1 MRTGED
7 SDHDDDS
14 MDRSPKR
21 IRRNKTRRMDNT
33 LEKTDNTKFER
44 GLLRFNGEC
53 WKKMEEKEKEF
64 VRDYNATTKHGD
76 PIDKVILPH
85 KAFLSRLYLV
95 EH

>member
-1 MRTGED
+1 M
-7 SDHDDDS
+7 
-14 MDRSPKR
+14 
-21 IRRNKTRRMDNT
+21 
-33 LEKTDNTKFER
+33 
-44 GLLRFNGEC
+44 LRFNGEC

-64 VRDYNATTKHGD
+64 VRDYNATIKHGD